1 MRYAEPVY
9 QNPEFIWFM
18 FFEYK
23 LLMYR
28 KAEATNS
35 ANSIGNWAAKYRHD
49 IETTKAF

>member
-9 QNPEFIWFM
+9 QNPESIWFM
-18 FFEYK
+18 FFKNK
-23 LLMYR
+23 LLMCR

-35 ANSIGNWAAKYRHD
+35 ANSIGNWDAKYRHD